1 MRALADR
8 SVEGAIG
15 RGTLARIRERGDFL
29 ALAED
34 VGKRR
39 RVLGLDRDDDKSEH
53 EKVVDDRA
61 RKGNPLVLE
70 VAREDGL
77 ELDIFTVAPHHD
89 AAAQQLAEEDL
100 ARGLDARRR
109 VVEVLQRDHRV
120 DGDFHLA
127 GRAGLD
133 GIERRRRLAA
143 LVARGISA
151 GNALAEVHFRTRVRH
166 YSLHTHYG

>member
-8 SVEGAIG
+8 AVEGAIG
-15 RGTLARIRERGDFL
+15 RGPLARIRERGDLL
-29 ALAED
+29 AFAED

-39 RVLGLDRDDDKSEH
+39 RALGLYRDDDEAEH

-70 VAREDGL
+70 VAREDGP
-77 ELDIFTVAPHHD
+77 ELDVLAVAPHHD
-89 AAAQQLAEEDL
+89 AAAEQLAEEDL

-143 LVARGISA
+143 LMARGIPA
-151 GNALAEVHFRTRVRH
+151 GNALAEVYARTHVRR